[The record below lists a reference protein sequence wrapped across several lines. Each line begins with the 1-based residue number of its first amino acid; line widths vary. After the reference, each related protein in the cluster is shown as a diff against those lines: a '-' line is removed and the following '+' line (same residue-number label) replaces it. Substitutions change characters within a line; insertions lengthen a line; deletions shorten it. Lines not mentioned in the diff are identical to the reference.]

1 MKLFWSSRSPFVR
14 KVMVVAHEAGMADH
28 IEKLPVVVSMTSEP
42 TEEVLRHNPLN
53 KIPTLITDEG
63 LVLFESVVI
72 CEYLDSLHSG
82 PKLFPVQAAQ
92 RWKALR
98 WQALGSGMLEA
109 ELLWRSETRRPRD
122 SQMAVVIHAFERK
135 IETAL
140 DVLETEVDQL
150 ISEPYG
156 IGHVSIVCALAYLDF
171 RFMGFDW
178 RKGRPGIAAH
188 FATLSARPAMQA
200 TAFVDA

>member
-14 KVMVVAHEAGMADH
+14 KVMIVAHEVGLNDR
-28 IEKLPVVVSMTSEP
+28 IERLPVVVSMTSEP
-42 TEEVLRHNPLN
+42 TAEVMRHNPLN

-63 LVLFESVVI
+63 LMLFESVVI

-82 PKLFPVQAAQ
+82 PKLFPVEAFQ

-109 ELLWRSETRRPRD
+109 ELLWRSETRRPQV
-122 SQMAVVIHAFERK
+122 SQMAVVIHAFEKK
-135 IETAL
+135 IGAAL
-140 DVLETEVDQL
+140 DLLEIEADQL
-150 ISEPYG
+150 KSVPFG
-156 IGHVSIVCALAYLDF
+156 IGHVSIACALAYLDF
-171 RFMGFDW
+171 RFIGYDW
-178 RKGRPGIAAH
+178 RKGRPGVAGLYDA
-188 FATLSARPAMQA
+188 LCARPSILA

>member
-14 KVMVVAHEAGMADH
+14 KVMVVAHETGLNDR
-28 IEKLPVVVSMTSEP
+28 IERLPVVVSMTSEP
-42 TEEVLRHNPLN
+42 TVEVMRHNPLN

-82 PKLFPVQAAQ
+82 PRLFPVDAGR
-92 RWKALR
+92 RWQALR

-109 ELLWRSETRRPRD
+109 ELLWRSETRRPQV
-122 SQMAVVIHAFERK
+122 SQMAVVIHAFEKK
-135 IETAL
+135 IGAAL
-140 DVLETEVDQL
+140 DVLEMESNEL
-150 ISEPYG
+150 NSAPYG
-156 IGHVSIVCALAYLDF
+156 IGHVSIACALAYLDF
-171 RFMGFDW
+171 RFIGYDW
-178 RKGRPGIAAH
+178 RRGRPGISGVYEG
-188 FATLSARPAMQA
+188 LGVRPSMRA

>member
-14 KVMVVAHEAGMADH
+14 KVMVVAHETGMNNR

-42 TEEVLRHNPLN
+42 TAQVMLHNPLN

-82 PKLFPVQAAQ
+82 PKLFPVQAGQ

-109 ELLWRSETRRPRD
+109 ELLWRSELRRPQG
-122 SQMAVVIHAFERK
+122 SQMAVVIHAFEKK
-135 IETAL
+135 IGTAL
-140 DVLETEVDQL
+140 DMLEIEADQL
-150 ISEPYG
+150 KMEPYG
-156 IGHVSIVCALAYLDF
+156 IGHVSIACALAYLDF
-171 RFMGFDW
+171 RFIGYDW
-178 RKGRPGIAAH
+178 RKGHPEIAGL
-188 FATLSARPAMQA
+188 FTTLSARPAMQA